1 MKILTIDERLNRI
14 KGVIIN
20 DPFFGG
26 RSLSSGTG
34 GYIFDY
40 DPQDELVVREF
51 VKNFKDRKD
60 LGFDVQEFDLF
71 EIMIEH
77 LQDQGYLETVFDIE
91 EECRNESEG
100 IGYLVRAM
108 ADVLQSDSQNDIF
121 IDYIQK
127 HIVSGNVIFI
137 TGVGKCHPFIRSHKI
152 LNNFDSKLNGVKTVL
167 FYPGLYSSDE
177 LKLFG
182 TIPSENYYRSMRLV
196 ERTV

>member
-1 MKILTIDERLNRI
+1 MKILGIDERLNRI
-14 KGVIIN
+14 KDVIIN

-26 RSLSSGTG
+26 KSLSSGTG

-40 DPQDELVVREF
+40 DPEDELVVREF

-71 EIMIEH
+71 EIMIGY
-77 LQDQGYLETVFDIE
+77 LQEQGYLETAFELE
-91 EECRNESEG
+91 EECRNEKEG
-100 IGYLVRAM
+100 IGYMIRAM
-108 ADVLQSDSQNDIF
+108 ADLFQADSQNDIF

-127 HIVSGNVIFI
+127 HAVKGNVLFI

-167 FYPGLYSSDE
+167 FYPGDYNSDE

-182 TIPSENYYRSMRLV
+182 TIPSENYYRSMKLV
-196 ERTV
+196 ERSE